1 VSAEGS
7 GEPHSAQ
14 YFGHQRD
21 FWWNEDFLQL
31 LRRRLELDRTSSV
44 LDVGSGVGH
53 WTALFATA
61 LTPDAELVGVEP
73 ESRSVSQAAERARSL
88 GLSDR
93 VRYVEG
99 VAESLPFADSSFDLV
114 TCQTM
119 LMRLADVAVAIAEMC
134 RVLRG
139 GGLLLVA
146 EPNNSAGLLVATN
159 LSAGETVD
167 QQLERVRFYLTCER
181 GKIALGEGDSSV
193 GDLIP
198 GHFADAGL
206 VEIQTFLNDKTFMLV
221 PPYRTDA
228 EQALKA
234 AILEAAEERR
244 WVWSESDARRFYL
257 AGGGELGEFD
267 EGWQRRLVDLDR
279 DAKALRES
287 RLVTAGGG
295 IHYVVCGRL
304 PG

>member
-1 VSAEGS
+1 MSAE
-7 GEPHSAQ
+7 GEPHSAA
-14 YFGHQRD
+14 YFGRQRD
-21 FWWNEDFLQL
+21 FWWNEDFLEL
-31 LRRRLELDRTSSV
+31 LGRRLSLDRARSV

-53 WTALFATA
+53 WTGLVATE

-119 LMRLADVAVAIAEMC
+119 LIHVADVAAAIAEMC
-134 RVLRG
+134 RVLRS

-146 EPNNSAGLLVATN
+146 EPNNGSDLLVDTN
-159 LSAGETVD
+159 CSTGEAVD
-167 QQLERVRFYLTCER
+167 ERVERIRFYLTCEH

-198 GHFADAGL
+198 GHFAEAGL
-206 VEIQTFLNDKTFMLV
+206 VEIQTFLNDKSFMLV

-257 AGGGELGEFD
+257 AGGGEAGEFD
-267 EGWQRRLVDLDR
+267 ERWQRRLVDLDR
-279 DAKALRES
+279 DAEALREN

>member
-1 VSAEGS
+1 MSAEGS
-7 GEPHSAQ
+7 GEPHSAE
-14 YFGHQRD
+14 YFGRQRD
-21 FWWNEDFLQL
+21 FWWNEDFLAL
-31 LRRRLELDRTSSV
+31 LRTRLSLDRTRSV

-53 WTALFATA
+53 WTTLFATE
-61 LTPDAELVGVEP
+61 LTPDAEVVGVEP

-99 VAESLPFADSSFDLV
+99 VVESLPFADSSFDLV

-119 LMRLADVAVAIAEMC
+119 LIHVADVTAAIVEMC
-134 RVLRG
+134 RVLRN

-146 EPNNSAGLLVATN
+146 EPNNNCNLLVATSA
-159 LSAGETVD
+159 SAGEAVD
-167 QQLERVRFYLTCER
+167 ERVERVRFYLTCER

-198 GHFADAGL
+198 GHFAEAGL
-206 VEIQTFLNDKTFMLV
+206 VEIQTYLNDKTFMLV
-221 PPYRTDA
+221 PPYRTEA

-234 AILEAAEERR
+234 AMIEAAEERR

-257 AGGGELGEFD
+257 AGGGEAGEFD
-267 EGWQRRLVDLDR
+267 ERWQRRLVDLDR
-279 DAKALRES
+279 DAEALREN

-295 IHYVVCGRL
+295 IHYVACGRR